1 MSEHSE
7 VPLPQPEQKKI
18 QNHTPIDREKR
29 RLLQWLGAAGATAV
43 VAPFVSQ
50 SPARAEATHPTP
62 TTESVEALKD
72 SEGGLTI
79 DFFNVDYFDTLIDTH
94 LRTKGSSLEE
104 LKKEL
109 GLGDN
114 FSEED
119 LRDTNPQAAEQE
131 TFVLMMFLKERYRK
145 HGEVVVEI
153 EKKVSDMLG
162 VPADLYHESEKQD
175 VTPAMSMGNLST
187 DTIGN
192 PTLGLSLSEEYVAER
207 IAQSPARDICM
218 SLELG
223 DFSITYE
230 MYKEEIAYPDIAM
243 QPPSKR
249 GLKELDDSGY
259 ENIVDHYYDGK
270 NNKIT
275 KEEYED
281 LEGKSKEK
289 KSVLLEPKDRRFI
302 INDGYY
308 PEKAYS
314 NLSRMVELAKKF
326 PDKNFYV
333 AGGNPLNQFK
343 RPDLREARERIEKE
357 QGMPANLR
365 IVGVKGNEPSPYAA
379 SLGCDIYVDEFDLEK
394 LDLPPMSSFATPM
407 VKRVGTIL
415 LDRGKLPED
424 ISDYFSLMSDNTS
437 TLDDPADMESVE
449 EMIDVININK
459 VKRVLKIKK

>member
-18 QNHTPIDREKR
+18 QNHTPIDLEKR
-29 RLLQWLGAAGATAV
+29 RLLQWLSLSTATAV

-50 SPARAEATHPTP
+50 EPARVEAPRPTP
-62 TTESVEALKD
+62 TAESVEALKD

-79 DFFNVDYFDTLIDTH
+79 DFFNVDYFDTLIETY

-109 GLGDN
+109 GFDDN

-119 LRDTNPQAAEQE
+119 LRATNPENEEQE

-145 HGEVVVEI
+145 HGEVVVGI

-175 VTPAMSMGNLST
+175 VTPAMSMGTLTN
-187 DTIGN
+187 DMVGN

-207 IAQSPARDICM
+207 IVQSPARDICM

-243 QPPSKR
+243 QPPLKR

-281 LEGKSKEK
+281 LERKSKEK

-326 PDKNFYV
+326 PDKIFM
-333 AGGNPLNQFK
+333 LQ
-343 RPDLREARERIEKE
+343 EE
-357 QGMPANLR
+357 
-365 IVGVKGNEPSPYAA
+365 
-379 SLGCDIYVDEFDLEK
+379 
-394 LDLPPMSSFATPM
+394 TP
-407 VKRVGTIL
+407 
-415 LDRGKLPED
+415 
-424 ISDYFSLMSDNTS
+424 
-437 TLDDPADMESVE
+437 
-449 EMIDVININK
+449 
-459 VKRVLKIKK
+459 